1 MQDQIFA
8 LSPIHLA
15 AHSVLAVLGRV
26 MTLQTEVVQR
36 EQSAIGAQN
45 DRAAVAA
52 VAAVRAALGNKFFPA
67 EMDAAAAAVSGL
79 YGYPCFIDE
88 SHGKPLLLPA
98 SAEGAMTKKGKK
110 PCGPFPSKVL

>member
-1 MQDQIFA
+1 MLFIPALDINHGANGQMQDQIFA

-52 VAAVRAALGNKFFPA
+52 VAAVGAARGDVLFAVERHRAIAALARAA
-67 EMDAAAAAVSGL
+67 EDACL
-79 YGYPCFIDE
+79 IDKRCCHVGT
-88 SHGKPLLLPA
+88 SLN
-98 SAEGAMTKKGKK
+98 S
-110 PCGPFPSKVL
+110 CYS